1 MKDISNRFGIYDRP
15 LDLDKLPYTPSLFSI
30 SRFGGILDKSTT
42 KWFGFP
48 SKNSIQT
55 VCTRHYGFYSTPLK
69 CILHLV
75 QDGEVVFNYIQDRAI
90 QEFDFTSSGKSI
102 LEVYVQPSK
111 IQNRRMILTIQSI
124 AKQYQQ
130 FFKANDSSKTLYFDL
145 YIPQNNAF
153 VRRQTY
159 GVSSFESAL
168 ADVQRN
174 YKAYEFNKLH
184 TSAPRFKVIS
194 KEAFME
200 PKKLK
205 KRFENID
212 IEDANYM
219 LDDQGYFTKD
229 IPINTH
235 PVEQRVGTVLSS
247 LETACLVDTFNYGD
261 DVIQRCMDVD
271 RSNRVFS
278 RYYILN
284 RDKELQQKIESMF
297 PCTCV
302 VVDKCIKQLYTV
314 PEYRNNGYAKTL
326 LKFLFSTPSICDA
339 KIIRAEP
346 FGDKSMTAEDLK
358 SLYKSLALSCGRSD
372 IQVI

>member
-15 LDLDKLPYTPSLFSI
+15 LDLDRLPYTPSLFSI
-30 SRFGGILDKSTT
+30 SRWGGILDKSTT

-55 VCTRHYGFYSTPLK
+55 VCTRHYGYYGTHLK

-75 QDGEVVFNYIQDRAI
+75 QDGEIVFNYIQDRAI

-102 LEVYVQPSK
+102 LEVYLQPSK
-111 IQNRRMILTIQSI
+111 IQNRRIFLTIQAI

-130 FFKANDSSKTLYFDL
+130 FFKAMGSSKTLYFDL

-153 VRRQTY
+153 VRRQVY
-159 GVSSFESAL
+159 GVASFESAL
-168 ADVQRN
+168 TDVQRN
-174 YKAYEFNKLH
+174 YKSYEANKLH
-184 TSAPRFKVIS
+184 TSAPRFKIIS
-194 KEAFME
+194 KEM
-200 PKKLK
+200 PMKKLK
-205 KRFENID
+205 KRFKSIE
-212 IEDANYM
+212 IEDANSM

-229 IPINTH
+229 ITIDQHPI
-235 PVEQRVGTVLSS
+235 EERVGTVLSS
-247 LETACLVDTFNYGD
+247 METACLVDTFNYGD
-261 DVIQRCMDVD
+261 DVIQRCTDVD
-271 RSNRVFS
+271 SNNRVFS

-284 RDKELQQKIESMF
+284 RDNEARSKMEDMF

-314 PEYRNNGYAKTL
+314 PIYRNMGYATSL
-326 LKFLFSTPSICDA
+326 LQFLFSTPSICDA
-339 KIIRAEP
+339 RIIRAEP
-346 FGDKSMTAEDLK
+346 FDDKPMDSDKLR
-358 SLYKSLALSCGRSD
+358 SLYKFLCKKCGRSD